1 MKELFGGEKE
11 KMRREMT
18 ENMLTI
24 SPSLL
29 FFLISILEKWKT
41 ASDVGMPKGGAVWEQ
56 KNQLG
61 MLKGEEVEEEAPLS
75 HLYLIYIF
83 LFFPSYTRHIRYDCD
98 T

>member
-29 FFLISILEKWKT
+29 FFLISILEK
-41 ASDVGMPKGGAVWEQ
+41 
-56 KNQLG
+56 
-61 MLKGEEVEEEAPLS
+61 
-75 HLYLIYIF
+75 
-83 LFFPSYTRHIRYDCD
+83 
-98 T
+98 